1 LFAARPAI
9 PPTMSQTAI
18 PTLSQ
23 SLLRDAFANGMPL
36 DVLVGEVDE
45 DRDLVFLCGK
55 IGGGASSQCRKKRC
69 DRMTSWV
76 FSLPMTEKSSP
87 IRWKNIV
94 SGIIPTSTGI
104 LNRAAPRATQSCSP
118 SLASGTKRCLAHA
131 ADTDWYGSFGC
142 KRC

>member
-1 LFAARPAI
+1 
-9 PPTMSQTAI
+9 MSQTAI

-87 IRWKNIV
+87 IRWKNIGERNETPSYAILQPV
-94 SGIIPTSTGI
+94 AGERNETLSGPCCGHR
-104 LNRAAPRATQSCSP
+104 LVR
-118 SLASGTKRCLAHA
+118 
-131 ADTDWYGSFGC
+131 
-142 KRC
+142 